1 MTPSSEKTAPK
12 LTRILTFSIFVKKYK
27 IAHNKS
33 QLSQHPSMLGIKI
46 VGVLKSENQ
55 AKQLL
60 FLAHTEKNSVTFLF
74 YFCVI

>member
-33 QLSQHPSMLGIKI
+33 QLSQQPSMLGIKI

-55 AKQLL
+55 AV
-60 FLAHTEKNSVTFLF
+60 F
-74 YFCVI
+74 